1 LEWTLG
7 EAQGGFRRG
16 RPRTDCVLIIYQ
28 LVEKHKEFN
37 LETLITFLDYEE
49 ACDKSITNKLW
60 QVMIDEGFPQ
70 H

>member
-1 LEWTLG
+1 MLG
-7 EAQGGFRRG
+7 EAQIWFRRE
-16 RPRTDCVLIIYQ
+16 RPRTGYVLIIYR
-28 LVEKHKEFN
+28 LVETHMECN

-49 ACDKSITNKLW
+49 ACDKVVTNKLW